1 MIETGLTDG
10 SGLVN
15 LGDGVFVPTHDFATV
30 KVPKALGGGWFNV
43 VSSENVELE
52 DGRLGRLHVL
62 DHPEVDV
69 IALFNGE
76 GALWIYKIS
85 GVAM

>member
-10 SGLVN
+10 SGLVD

-62 DHPEVDV
+62 DNPEVDV
-69 IALFNGE
+69 LALFNGE
-76 GALWIYKIS
+76 GALGIYKIS

>member
-1 MIETGLTDG
+1 MIETGTTDG
-10 SGLVN
+10 SGIVD

-30 KVPKALGGGWFNV
+30 KVPEALGGGWFNV
-43 VSSENVELE
+43 VSSEDVQLE

-62 DHPEVDV
+62 DHPKVDV
-69 IALFNGE
+69 ISLFNGD
-76 GALWIYKIS
+76 GALWIRKTA

>member
-10 SGLVN
+10 SGLGVF
-15 LGDGVFVPTHDFATV
+15 GDGVFVPTHDYATV

>member
-1 MIETGLTDG
+1 M
-10 SGLVN
+10 
-15 LGDGVFVPTHDFATV
+15 PTHDFATV
-30 KVPKALGGGWFNV
+30 KGPKALGGGWFNV